1 MFKKVLQ
8 SLSKSFGSKPGAPA
22 GASAA
27 ETIVPTAK
35 APAPVPSRAAAA
47 AKAVAAS
54 PAQSPE
60 QMCGVTPKMNKS
72 EIHAHLKLL
81 YRRYNRGASSLDA
94 KTRAEADN
102 MLDAIVQVREKHFGE
117 L

>member
-22 GASAA
+22 TAPLDKPISAA
-27 ETIVPTAK
+27 AT
-35 APAPVPSRAAAA
+35 PAQPPQ
-47 AKAVAAS
+47 KTAVAAQ
-54 PAQSPE
+54 PVQSSRSQSAE
-60 QMCGVTPKMNKS
+60 ELCGVTTKMNKS
-72 EIHAHLKLL
+72 EIHAQLKLL

-94 KTRAEADN
+94 KTRSEADS